1 MQSFILMQNASIGG
15 EFLEKVPFL
24 ADIERF
30 PKYLDYDLYI
40 SLLVSLV
47 VKWFVKVGDDIS
59 VNFLC

>member
-1 MQSFILMQNASIGG
+1 MQSFILMQNTCIGG

-24 ADIERF
+24 ADIECF